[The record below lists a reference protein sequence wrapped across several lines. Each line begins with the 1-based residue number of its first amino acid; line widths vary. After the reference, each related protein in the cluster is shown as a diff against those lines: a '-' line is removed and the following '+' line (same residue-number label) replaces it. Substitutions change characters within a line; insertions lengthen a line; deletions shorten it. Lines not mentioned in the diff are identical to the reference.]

1 LLAIESLTAAL
12 LVSFA
17 RRRFV
22 RLASIA
28 MIAAGPPV
36 AIAPFAGSLR
46 LLPRVFR

>member
-1 LLAIESLTAAL
+1 LLAIESLTATS

-17 RRRFV
+17 RGRLV
-22 RLASIA
+22 RLALVA

-46 LLPRVFR
+46 LLTRVFR